1 MSKFAERLSELMS
14 ESQLNQKM
22 LAEKIEIS
30 ETSLS
35 HYLQDKH
42 APTVE
47 SLIKIA
53 DFFRCSTD
61 YLLGREEDNGELNFK
76 SCPPFS
82 KQIDFLRDYYKVK
95 PYQIY
100 NGTDISK
107 SCYYDWKS
115 GKRQPS
121 LDNIIRLADIFGCRI
136 DFVLGR
142 ES

>member
-1 MSKFAERLSELMS
+1 MSKFAEKLSELAL

-61 YLLGREEDNGELNFK
+61 YLLGREEDNGELN
-76 SCPPFS
+76 
-82 KQIDFLRDYYKVK
+82 
-95 PYQIY
+95 
-100 NGTDISK
+100 
-107 SCYYDWKS
+107 
-115 GKRQPS
+115 
-121 LDNIIRLADIFGCRI
+121 
-136 DFVLGR
+136 
-142 ES
+142 